1 MRKKFKSM
9 TSARK
14 FVAATGGKVKM
25 GAACKLADGTKAHWF
40 VLTWPKKKKGKK
52 RR

>member
-1 MRKKFKSM
+1 MQKKFKSM

-14 FVAATGGKVKM
+14 FVAATGGKVKK
-25 GAACKLADGTKAHWF
+25 GKACKLADGTKASWYT
-40 VLTWPKKKKGKK
+40 LTWPKKAKSKK

>member
-9 TSARK
+9 TAARA
-14 FVAATGGKVKM
+14 FVRTTGGKVKA
-25 GAACKLADGTKAHWF
+25 GPACKLADGTKARWYT
-40 VLTWPKKKKGKK
+40 LSWPKKKGKK

>member
-1 MRKKFKSM
+1 MQKKFKSM

-14 FVAATGGKVKM
+14 FVAATGGKVKK
-25 GAACKLADGTKAHWF
+25 GKACKLADGTKASWYT
-40 VLTWPKKKKGKK
+40 LTWAKKKAKK